1 MSHEVSSAHPS
12 LCTPRHGHPPD
23 DSGAPPPSWV
33 LLDLHPYI
41 ADRENA
47 SSAYGEMS
55 NGEAIRATFCTA
67 PPPLVSYI
75 CVWCPNLP
83 PSELVMQPS
92 IQAAEEDL
100 VHFCVSTRAQGLH
113 FH

>member
-1 MSHEVSSAHPS
+1 MSHEASSAHPS
-12 LCTPRHGHPPD
+12 LCPARHGHPPD

-75 CVWCPNLP
+75 CVWCPN
-83 PSELVMQPS
+83 
-92 IQAAEEDL
+92 A
-100 VHFCVSTRAQGLH
+100 RARRRWIAGLC
-113 FH
+113 

>member
-1 MSHEVSSAHPS
+1 MSHEVSSPHPS
-12 LCTPRHGHPPD
+12 LCPPRHGHPPD
-23 DSGAPPPSWV
+23 DGGAPPPSWV

-47 SSAYGEMS
+47 SSAYGE
-55 NGEAIRATFCTA
+55 AIRATFCTA

-75 CVWCPNLP
+75 CVWCPNLL